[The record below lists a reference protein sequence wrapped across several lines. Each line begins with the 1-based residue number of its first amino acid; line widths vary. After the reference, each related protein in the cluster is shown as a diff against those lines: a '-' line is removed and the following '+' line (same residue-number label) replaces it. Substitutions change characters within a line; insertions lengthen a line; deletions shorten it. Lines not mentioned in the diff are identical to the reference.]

1 MRQQLRFQ
9 AVVLMLVLATVAP
22 ISLRPAY
29 AAPAQ
34 VVDQDAQ
41 AGLKALYA
49 SAPAAKALG
58 AQAKAILVFPNIHK
72 AAFVLGGQSGDG
84 VMFKN
89 GRIIGHYRV
98 DGLLAGL
105 EVGAQS
111 FGYAMFFMSD
121 AALETMRKAKGL
133 EIGADPNIVIV
144 DAGAAKELSTSTLQ
158 PDVYGYVFNQ
168 KGLMGGIA
176 LQGLKITETDR

>member
-1 MRQQLRFQ
+1 MKQHLRFE
-9 AVVLMLVLATVAP
+9 AVVLALVLATMALV
-22 ISLRPAY
+22 SLRPAY

-34 VVDQDAQ
+34 VIDQDAQ
-41 AGLKALYA
+41 AALEALYA
-49 SAPAAKALG
+49 STPGAKALG
-58 AQAKAILVFPNIHK
+58 AQAKAILVFPYIHK
-72 AAFVLGGQSGDG
+72 AALVVGAQSGDG
-84 VMFKN
+84 VMFRS

-105 EVGAQS
+105 EAGAQS
-111 FGYAMFFMSD
+111 YGYALFFMSD

-144 DAGAAKELSTSTLQ
+144 DAGAAKEVSTSTLQ
-158 PDVYGYVFNQ
+158 ADVYGYVFNQ

-176 LQGLKITETDR
+176 LQGLKITKTDR